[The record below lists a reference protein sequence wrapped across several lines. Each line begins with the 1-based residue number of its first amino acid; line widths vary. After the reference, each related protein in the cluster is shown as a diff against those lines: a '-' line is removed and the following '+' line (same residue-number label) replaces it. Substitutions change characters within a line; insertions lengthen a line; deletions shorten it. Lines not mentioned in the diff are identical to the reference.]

1 MPDIRT
7 QQFLYHLTDL
17 NNLENIFAEGLKSR
31 SLLRGFS
38 DVADPEIIAS
48 RRALRLEEYVPF
60 HFFARNPF
68 DGRVHSDN
76 PDKEFALITVHRSHA
91 QANNWPV
98 IPRHPLSGSAITLLD
113 YETGMTTIDWETMN
127 RRKYKDDNCRCVCM
141 AECLSPATVPASD
154 FYSILVADA
163 EAETAVNTL
172 KREYGLSMRIYN
184 SPNMFPRA
192 GA

>member
-17 NNLENIFAEGLKSR
+17 NNLEDIFSGGLKSR

-48 RRALRLEEYVPF
+48 RCALRLEEYVPF

-68 DGRVHSDN
+68 DGRVHRNN
-76 PDKEFALITVHRSHA
+76 PDKTFVLITVHRSHA
-91 QANNWPV
+91 QTNSWPV
-98 IPRHPLSGSAITLLD
+98 IPRHPLSGAAITLLN
-113 YETGMTTIDWETMN
+113 YEAGMAAIDWETMN
-127 RRKYKDDNCRCVCM
+127 RRDYRDDNCKCICM
-141 AECLSPATVPASD
+141 AECLSPTTVSASD
-154 FYSILVADA
+154 FNSIFVPDA
-163 EAETAVNTL
+163 ETEETVNNL
-172 KREYGLSMRIYN
+172 KRTFGLNMYVNN
-184 SPNMFPRA
+184 SPHMFP